1 MSSKEAIATR
11 VATIPADPEPLL
23 ERLPDCRRTDAQSFA
38 EAWVGLEPTFSN
50 RKTIRRWRKYA
61 RKADEYGFFCDAKV
75 LAKQERIAKQIVA
88 EYRRLRAEGHPDC
101 PFPAVER
108 EKSRDP
114 YDLRR
119 QDLRF
124 HDGRGGPSLEVR
136 ISLDPETFE
145 IPIKPV
151 PLAWL
156 YDERF
161 VRFLQRF
168 VWNEPRRAK
177 LYASMAHGG
186 GQFCFSAK
194 TFLTGS
200 LLADSIAYRLNHP
213 EFVSWISDYPN
224 PDSRGFRTTRKRF
237 LAYKLALENY
247 WKGAFHPAA
256 IGPLTTENAILDRG
270 FDPACNPEPGRMDP
284 KSGPRG
290 DAREVFQ
297 TNFAFARHVR
307 QRAQSVHPGYWQ
319 SQHPHEEGFRSD
331 QVMRYSE
338 ANLNRVQIAGE
349 LHVKSGKVLGR
360 PIVADFEA
368 PLDVSMLH
376 AEASW
381 EQRSQMS
388 QGSAHDMVE
397 AVLLEAHHAAYLAAN
412 PCVKVKDSLEQDR
425 LLYDAERTLKRRA
438 PKVLDRLRAEAR
450 RENLETSKGR
460 VRSDWIEPE
469 PLFWA
474 AWHVLDAGERAEIA
488 REAVGG
494 LVERVHQAAS
504 KDPRGDSVDPMDA
517 HRHRVHPFL
526 WEALG
531 AQPQVLDGQPA
542 VRRELQRFEAER
554 EEHLGMRPP
563 WSPAD
568 DEPPWRAP
576 IGSLGPFSSR

>member
-23 ERLPDCRRTDAQSFA
+23 ERLPDCRRAEAQSLG

-61 RKADEYGFFCDAKV
+61 RKGDEYGFFCDEKI
-75 LAKQERIAKQIVA
+75 LAKQERLAKRIVA
-88 EYRRLRAEGHPDC
+88 TYRALRDEGHPDC
-101 PFPAVER
+101 PFAVVER
-108 EKSRDP
+108 ERSRDP
-114 YDLRR
+114 YGLRR
-119 QDLRF
+119 QDLYF
-124 HDGRGGPSLEVR
+124 SDGRGGPGLEVR

-151 PLAWL
+151 PLSWL
-156 YDERF
+156 YDGRF

-168 VWNEPRRAK
+168 VWEEPRRAR

-200 LLADSIAYRLNHP
+200 LLPDSIAYRLNHP
-213 EFVSWISDYPN
+213 EFVSWITDFPN
-224 PDSRGFRTTRKRF
+224 PDSRGFRATRKRF
-237 LAYKLALENY
+237 LAFRSALESY
-247 WKGAFHPAA
+247 WKGAFHPAS

-319 SQHPHEEGFRSD
+319 CQHPHEEGFRSD
-331 QVMRYSE
+331 QIMRYGE

-360 PIVADFEA
+360 AAVPDFEA

-376 AEASW
+376 SEASW
-381 EQRSQMS
+381 EQRSQVS
-388 QGSAHDMVE
+388 KSSAHDMVE

-412 PCVKVKDSLEQDR
+412 PRVTVVDSLEQDR
-425 LLYDAERTLKRRA
+425 LLVDSERLLKRRA
-438 PKVLDRLRAEAR
+438 PKVLDRLRSEAR
-450 RENLETSKGR
+450 RENLELSNGR

-494 LVERVHQAAS
+494 LVERVHQAATM
-504 KDPRGDSVDPMDA
+504 DPRGDGDDPMDA

-531 AQPQVLDGQPA
+531 AQPDALDGHPD
-542 VRRELQRFEAER
+542 VRRELGRFQAAR
-554 EEHLGMRPP
+554 EEHLGMRPQ

>member
-1 MSSKEAIATR
+1 MRSKEPIATR
-11 VATIPADPEPLL
+11 IATIPADPEPLL
-23 ERLPDCRRTDAQSFA
+23 ERLPDCRRTDAQSFGD
-38 EAWVGLEPTFSN
+38 AWVGLEPTFSN

-61 RKADEYGFFCDAKV
+61 RKADEYGFFCDEKV
-75 LAKQERIAKQIVA
+75 LAKQERIAKGIVA
-88 EYRRLRAEGHPDC
+88 AYREMRAAGHPDC
-101 PFPAVER
+101 PFAEVER
-108 EKSRDP
+108 ERSRDP
-114 YDLRR
+114 YGLRR

-124 HDGRGGPSLEVR
+124 GDGRGGPCLEVR

-151 PLAWL
+151 PLPWL
-156 YDERF
+156 YDARF

-177 LYASMAHGG
+177 LYPSMAHGG

-194 TFLTGS
+194 TFLQGS

-213 EFVSWISDYPN
+213 ELVSWITDYPN
-224 PDSRGFRTTRKRF
+224 PDARSFRATRKRF
-237 LAYKLALENY
+237 QAYRTALENY
-247 WKGAFHPAA
+247 WKGAFHPVSM
-256 IGPLTTENAILDRG
+256 GPLTAENAILDRG

-284 KSGPRG
+284 KGGPRG

-307 QRAQSVHPGYWQ
+307 QRAQAVHSGYWQ

-360 PIVADFEA
+360 ALVADLET

-376 AEASW
+376 CEASW

-388 QGSAHDMVE
+388 KASAADMVE
-397 AVLLEAHHAAYLAAN
+397 AVLLEAHHAAYLADHPHVA
-412 PCVKVKDSLEQDR
+412 VKDSLEQDR
-425 LLYDAERTLKRRA
+425 LLGDSERLLKRRA
-438 PKVLDRLRAEAR
+438 PKVLDRLRSEAR
-450 RENLETSKGR
+450 RENLEISKGR

-474 AWHVLDAGERAEIA
+474 AWHVLDGGERAVIA
-488 REAVGG
+488 REAVSGF
-494 LVERVHQAAS
+494 VERVHEAAT
-504 KDPRGDSVDPMDA
+504 KDPRGTDLDPMDA

-526 WEALG
+526 WAALTE
-531 AQPQVLDGQPA
+531 QPDALDGLPP
-542 VRRELQRFEAER
+542 VRRELAKFQAER
-554 EEHLGMRPP
+554 EEHLAQRPP

-568 DEPPWRAP
+568 DQPPWQTP

>member
-1 MSSKEAIATR
+1 MTPKEAIATR
-11 VATIPADPEPLL
+11 VASIPAEPEPLL
-23 ERLPDCRRTDAQSFA
+23 ERLPDCRRADTQSFA
-38 EAWVGLEPTFSN
+38 DAWVGLEPTFSN
-50 RKTIRRWRKYA
+50 RKTIRRWRKHA
-61 RKADEYGFFCDAKV
+61 RNSDEYGFFCDEKV
-75 LAKQERIAKQIVA
+75 LGKQERIARQIVA
-88 EYRRLRAEGHPDC
+88 SYRELRAEGHADC
-101 PFPAVER
+101 PFPEVER
-108 EKSRDP
+108 ERSRDP
-114 YDLRR
+114 YGLRR

-124 HDGRGGPSLEVR
+124 HDGRGGPCLEVR

-151 PLAWL
+151 PLPWL

-168 VWNEPRRAK
+168 VWNEPRLAR

-194 TFLTGS
+194 TFLQGS

-213 EFVSWISDYPN
+213 ELVSWITDYPN

-237 LAYKLALENY
+237 QAFRTALESY

-256 IGPLTTENAILDRG
+256 IGQLTVENAILDRG
-270 FDPACNPEPGRMDP
+270 FEPACDPDPGRMHGA
-284 KSGPRG
+284 SGPVG
-290 DAREVFQ
+290 DPREVFQ

-307 QRAQSVHPGYWQ
+307 LRAQSVHAGYWQ

-331 QVMRYSE
+331 QVMRYGE

-360 PIVADFEA
+360 ALVADFDA
-368 PLDVSMLH
+368 PLDISMLH

-388 QGSAHDMVE
+388 KSSASDMVE
-397 AVLLEAHHAAYLAAN
+397 SVLLEAHHAAYLAQN
-412 PCVKVKDSLEQDR
+412 PHVRVQDSLEQDR
-425 LLYDAERTLKRRA
+425 LLLDSERHVRRRA

-450 RENLETSKGR
+450 RENLELSKGR

-474 AWHVLDAGERAEIA
+474 AWHVLDGGERAAIA
-488 REAVGG
+488 REAVAGF
-494 LVERVHQAAS
+494 VERVEQAAT
-504 KDPRGDSVDPMDA
+504 KDPRGDSIDPMDA

-526 WEALG
+526 WDALTQQSD
-531 AQPQVLDGQPA
+531 ALDGAPA
-542 VRRELQRFEAER
+542 VRRELKKFQDAR

>member
-1 MSSKEAIATR
+1 MISKDTIATS
-11 VATIPADPEPLL
+11 VASISTEPELLL
-23 ERLPDCRRTDAQSFA
+23 ERLPDCRRADAQSLA
-38 EAWVGLEPTFSN
+38 DAWIGLEPTFSN
-50 RKTIRRWRKYA
+50 QKTIRRWRKYA
-61 RKADEYGFFCDAKV
+61 RNSDEYGFFCDAKI
-75 LAKQERIAKQIVA
+75 LAKQELIAKRIVA
-88 EYRRLRAEGHPDC
+88 AYRDLRAEAHPDC
-101 PFPAVER
+101 PFAVVER

-114 YDLRR
+114 YGLRR

-124 HDGRGGPSLEVR
+124 SDGRGGPCLEVR
-136 ISLDPETFE
+136 IALDPETFE

-177 LYASMAHGG
+177 LFASMAHGG

-194 TFLTGS
+194 TFLQGS

-213 EFVSWISDYPN
+213 ELVSWITDYPN

-237 LAYKLALENY
+237 LAFRTALENY
-247 WKGAFHPAA
+247 WKGAFHPAS
-256 IGPLTTENAILDRG
+256 IGQLTVENAILDRG
-270 FDPACNPEPGRMDP
+270 FEPSCNPEAGRMDA

-307 QRAQSVHPGYWQ
+307 QRAQSVHAGYWQ
-319 SQHPHEEGFRSD
+319 CQHPHEEGFRTD

-360 PIVADFEA
+360 AAVADFDA

-376 AEASW
+376 SEASW

-388 QGSAHDMVE
+388 KASAHDMVE
-397 AVLLEAHHAAYLAAN
+397 SVLLEAHHAAYLSEH
-412 PCVKVKDSLEQDR
+412 PRVTVKDSLAQDR

-438 PKVLDRLRAEAR
+438 PKILDRLRAEAR
-450 RENLETSKGR
+450 RENLELSNGR

-474 AWHVLDAGERAEIA
+474 AWHVLDTGERAEIA
-488 REAVGG
+488 VEAVGG
-494 LVERVHQAAS
+494 FTERVHQAAM
-504 KDPRGDSVDPMDA
+504 KDPRKDVGDPMDA

-526 WEALG
+526 WEAL
-531 AQPQVLDGQPA
+531 ASQPDVMDGKPE
-542 VRRELQRFEAER
+542 VRREHERFSRER
-554 EEHLGMRPP
+554 EEHLALRPT

>member
-1 MSSKEAIATR
+1 MSSKEAIATS
-11 VATIPADPEPLL
+11 VATIRAGPEPLL
-23 ERLPDCRRTDAQSFA
+23 ERLPDCRRTDAQSFGD
-38 EAWVGLEPTFSN
+38 AWVGLEPTFSN
-50 RKTIRRWRKYA
+50 RKTIRRWRKYS

-75 LAKQERIAKQIVA
+75 LAKQERIARQIVA

-101 PFPAVER
+101 PFPEVER

-151 PLAWL
+151 PLIWL
-156 YDERF
+156 YDVRF

-213 EFVSWISDYPN
+213 ELVSWISDYPN

-237 LAYKLALENY
+237 LAFKSALENY

-270 FDPACNPEPGRMDP
+270 FDPAGNPEPGRMDP
-284 KSGPRG
+284 KGGPRG
-290 DAREVFQ
+290 DAREIFQ

-331 QVMRYSE
+331 QIMRYSE
-338 ANLNRVQIAGE
+338 ANLNRVQLAGE

-360 PIVADFEA
+360 AQVPDFEA

-438 PKVLDRLRAEAR
+438 PKVLDRMRAEAR

-474 AWHVLDAGERAEIA
+474 AWHVLDGGERAAIA

-494 LVERVHQAAS
+494 FVERVQQAAS
-504 KDPRGDSVDPMDA
+504 MDPRGDSIDPMDA

-526 WEALG
+526 WAALTE
-531 AQPQVLDGQPA
+531 QPDALDGQPA
-542 VRRELQRFEAER
+542 VRRELARFQAER
-554 EEHLGMRPP
+554 EEHLALRPP